1 MTEYYEV
8 DRIKIDDASLL
19 VDKKTNDRVIP
30 NGEGNDGVKMDAS
43 GGCECDSSGASG
55 STEEEISQKL
65 SF

>member
-8 DRIKIDDASLL
+8 YRIKIDDASLL
-19 VDKKTNDRVIP
+19 VDKTTNDRVIP
-30 NGEGNDGVKMDAS
+30 NGEGNGGVKMDGS

-55 STEEEISQKL
+55 SSKEEISQKL